1 MTSTAN
7 RHPTGHLLYP
17 FANASHIAAHPP
29 LRIDRASGCHVF
41 DQAGKRYLDGQGGL
55 WNVNVGH
62 DHPEI
67 KEAITQQLNQLG
79 FYSIFGG
86 TTTQPAMALAER
98 LCRMTEPEGM
108 SAAFFSSGGSEA
120 NEAAFKLTRQ
130 YWRQC
135 GEPERHKIIS
145 LKQAYHGVT
154 LGALSANGS
163 TAYRQAYEPL
173 LAGFSQV
180 DTPHLY
186 RNPYTDD
193 SETLGRLCAQL
204 LEREILHQGPGTVA
218 AFIAEPV
225 QGAGGVIVPPP
236 NYWPLVREVCDR
248 YRVLLIADEVVTG
261 FGRIG
266 NLFGSRHWGVK
277 PDIMVFAKGI
287 NSGYIPLGATLM
299 NQRVESAFHS
309 SDARQFSP
317 AAFYHGNTYAGH
329 PLACAAALANL
340 EIIERENLTE
350 NAAKVG
356 GHLLERLKSIKGK
369 HPYMGDVR
377 GLGLM
382 IGVELVADPV
392 GKQPFDLDL
401 GFGAYISDYCRRHGV
416 LIRNLADTF
425 IISPPLTLSMEQ
437 AELIANTFE
446 QAIEAAEKALLR

>member
-1 MTSTAN
+1 MTNTAN
-7 RHPTGHLLYP
+7 QHPTRNLLYP

-29 LRIDRASGCHVF
+29 LLIDRAAGCHVF
-41 DQAGKRYLDGQGGL
+41 DQTGKRYLDGQAGL
-55 WNVNVGH
+55 WNVNAGH
-62 DHPEI
+62 DRKEI
-67 KEAITQQLNQLG
+67 KDAITRQLNQLG

-86 TTTQPAMALAER
+86 TTTQPAIALAER
-98 LCRMTEPEGM
+98 LCQMTKQEGM

-120 NEAAFKLTRQ
+120 NEAAFKLARQ
-130 YWRQC
+130 YWRQS
-135 GEPERHKIIS
+135 GEPSRHKIIS

-204 LEREILHQGPGTVA
+204 LEREILYQGPGTVA

-236 NYWPLVREVCDR
+236 HYWPLVREVCDR
-248 YRVLLIADEVVTG
+248 HGVLLIADEVVTG

-266 NLFGSRHWGVK
+266 TLFGSRHWGVK

-309 SDARQFSP
+309 SDTRQFSSS
-317 AAFYHGNTYAGH
+317 AFYHGNTYAGH

-356 GHLLERLKSIKGK
+356 GHLLQRLRQVKNK
-369 HPYMGDVR
+369 HPNMGDVR

-392 GKQPFDLDL
+392 SKQPFDLDL
-401 GFGAYISDYCRRHGV
+401 GFGAHISDFCRQHGV

-437 AELIANTFE
+437 ADIIADTFE
-446 QAIEAAEKALLR
+446 QAMAAAEKALLR

>member
-1 MTSTAN
+1 M
-7 RHPTGHLLYP
+7 LYP

-29 LRIDRASGCHVF
+29 LLIDRAAGCHVF
-41 DQAGKRYLDGQGGL
+41 DQTGKRYLDGQAGL
-55 WNVNVGH
+55 WNVNAGH
-62 DHPEI
+62 DRKEI
-67 KEAITQQLNQLG
+67 KDAITRQLNQLG

-86 TTTQPAMALAER
+86 TTTQPAIALAER
-98 LCRMTEPEGM
+98 LCQMTKQEGM

-120 NEAAFKLTRQ
+120 NEAAFKLARQ
-130 YWRQC
+130 YWRQS
-135 GEPERHKIIS
+135 GEPSRHKIIS

-163 TAYRQAYEPL
+163 AAYRQAYEPL

-204 LEREILHQGPGTVA
+204 LEREILYQGPGTVA

-236 NYWPLVREVCDR
+236 HYWPLVREVCDR
-248 YRVLLIADEVVTG
+248 HGVLLIADEVVTG

-266 NLFGSRHWGVK
+266 TLFGSRHWGVK

-309 SDARQFSP
+309 SDTRQFSSS
-317 AAFYHGNTYAGH
+317 AFYHGNTYAGH

-356 GHLLERLKSIKGK
+356 GHLLQRLRQVKNK
-369 HPYMGDVR
+369 HPNMGDVR

-392 GKQPFDLDL
+392 SKRPFDLDL
-401 GFGAYISDYCRRHGV
+401 GFGAHISDFCRQHGV

-437 AELIANTFE
+437 ADIIADTFE
-446 QAIEAAEKALLR
+446 QAMTAAEKALLR